1 MCLLTFTM
9 RAAGLSV
16 YCFTLSPS
24 LNKVDTCIH
33 QSKKCA
39 KLTQALGLSW
49 KTRWQLMLTISFWQS
64 IAKLIWIPEN
74 LVYENHVTDY
84 SNRTEW
90 AIDKPWPCQFNSRMH
105 KYFSLVYAP
114 VLHLK
119 CFKTKLTPMFNME
132 KHSRYCRF

>member
-1 MCLLTFTM
+1 M
-9 RAAGLSV
+9 RAAGFV
-16 YCFTLSPS
+16 S
-24 LNKVDTCIH
+24 LLFCVN
-33 QSKKCA
+33 
-39 KLTQALGLSW
+39 ALFKLSW
-49 KTRWQLMLTISFWQS
+49 YIHTSVQNMCKINASRLSWETRWQLTLTMNFWQS
-64 IAKLIWIPEN
+64 ITKLIWIPEN
-74 LVYENHVTDY
+74 VVYKNHITDY

-114 VLHLK
+114 VLHLQ